1 MKSLNCVSY
10 TVGQCFYKG
19 SLIIK
24 VFFIVPCIVYL
35 SVKKISVIRHNVLGE
50 LKILLADQRCPNNN
64 NIHQI
69 KSHKLLNDTE
79 KRDIFRWRPRV
90 TIAREDRSMVRE
102 PRFRR
107 RTTTREVETYYMRRD
122 YEIVIGIFTS
132 WLRLNFHLF
141 FLYLI
146 IYRILT
152 QWKRS

>member
-1 MKSLNCVSY
+1 M
-10 TVGQCFYKG
+10 
-19 SLIIK
+19 
-24 VFFIVPCIVYL
+24 
-35 SVKKISVIRHNVLGE
+35 KKISVIRHNVLGE

-132 WLRLNFHLF
+132 WLRLNFHLCF
-141 FLYLI
+141 FFVFNNLQNFNTMKTELRRLY
-146 IYRILT
+146 YNRFILT
-152 QWKRS
+152 WHLCTSLQS